1 MFGRT
6 LASLRET
13 LGDLKGARWRH
24 WRMVAL
30 VAAIAVVLA
39 VSFGVMI
46 SEMRAREEARMAEA
60 RAHEEAR
67 MAEARAHEEARMAEA
82 REYRKSLETITIELV
97 HRLGHVDK
105 DK

>member
-1 MFGRT
+1 
-6 LASLRET
+6 
-13 LGDLKGARWRH
+13 
-24 WRMVAL
+24 MVAL

-67 MAEARAHEEARMAEA
+67 MAEAR
-82 REYRKSLETITIELV
+82 EYRKSLETITIELV